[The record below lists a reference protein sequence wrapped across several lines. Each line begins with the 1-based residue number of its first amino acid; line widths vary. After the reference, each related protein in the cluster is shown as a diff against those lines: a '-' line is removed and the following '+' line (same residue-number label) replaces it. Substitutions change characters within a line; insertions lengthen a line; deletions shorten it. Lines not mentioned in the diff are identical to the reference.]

1 MENNLVPDLAQK
13 VIKLEKDIELLKGD
27 KNYLYNKLEKALGDR
42 IELRAENHNLK
53 KQINGS
59 NGSSEEECLACS
71 A

>member
-1 MENNLVPDLAQK
+1 MENNLVPVLSEKIA
-13 VIKLEKDIELLKGD
+13 KLEKDVALLQED
-27 KNYLYNKLEKALGDR
+27 KNYLYNKLENALGDR